1 MTQPDPHGSHGEMP
15 QPPQHVSARVPES
28 VGQGVFST
36 GVIIMTG
43 RHEFVFD
50 FVQNMSRPHR
60 VAARI
65 IMPHAVLPQFI
76 EALKT
81 NFLLYT
87 KNFGQ
92 PPAIPKP
99 PTPQPP
105 MSAQQIY
112 DDLKLPDDMLS
123 GSYAN
128 GVMIGHNASEFGFD
142 FLTNFFPH
150 SAVATRVFLSAPQ
163 VPRLL
168 ESMTATM
175 RQFEDRVRQ
184 QREQARQQ
192 GEPPEEDRSDEGQQ
206 GDEND
211 Q

>member
-1 MTQPDPHGSHGEMP
+1 MP
-15 QPPQHVSARVPES
+15 PPPQHVSARVPDRL
-28 VGQGVFST
+28 GQGVFST

-65 IMPHAVLPQFI
+65 ILPHGVLPQFI

-81 NFLLYT
+81 NLALYT
-87 KNFGQ
+87 QHFGP
-92 PPAIPKP
+92 PPALPKGP
-99 PTPQPP
+99 PPGAPP
-105 MSAQQIY
+105 PSAQQIY
-112 DDLKLPDDMLS
+112 DDLKLPDDMLA

-150 SAVATRVFLSAPQ
+150 SAVAARVFLSAPQ

-168 ESMTATM
+168 DSMTATFK
-175 RQFEDRVRQ
+175 QFEERVRQ
-184 QREQARQQ
+184 ARREQK
-192 GEPPEEDRSDEGQQ
+192 PPEEEEG
-206 GDEND
+206 
-211 Q
+211 